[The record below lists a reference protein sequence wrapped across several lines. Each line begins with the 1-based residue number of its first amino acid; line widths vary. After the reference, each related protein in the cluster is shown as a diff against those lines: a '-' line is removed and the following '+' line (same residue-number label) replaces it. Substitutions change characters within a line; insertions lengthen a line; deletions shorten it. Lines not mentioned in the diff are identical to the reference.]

1 MRVYTLILA
10 ENELQILMNDL
21 YEFCFDISLSCH
33 IFLTFELYSGNSSSA
48 DFSSS
53 KEFTGNTV
61 SGEMDHFD
69 FGDLVFF
76 FILQSLEEHFIMRR
90 MDRYLIFKCFPGIFH
105 VVKNTQL

>member
-53 KEFTGNTV
+53 KDFTGNTV
-61 SGEMDHFD
+61 SGEMNHFD
-69 FGDLVFF
+69 LGNLVFF
-76 FILQSLEEHFIMRR
+76 LFYNPLRNIL
-90 MDRYLIFKCFPGIFH
+90 
-105 VVKNTQL
+105 